1 MTNDSR
7 ELFSHE
13 NLSSNDEYD
22 LDAIPLHI
30 VRTESFQGMPGHE
43 DLVDNFRG
51 LASYDRTGETFVD
64 YAGTSDYSLD
74 YASEVSIPRPQL
86 SKQSNNVDMVK
97 DKGVFQFDKVFPEKA
112 KVVSSPP
119 GIPEPKPFL
128 LMRTNWTV
136 TGMTIS
142 CIESKINR
150 CLKNMPDASV
160 NAVPG
165 KCKVS
170 FDFRLVLSSVFIRF
184 WCFLKIVLSQCIID
198 FVCRCMFPRI
208 MRYGVCFFY
217 SLTHGTYFLSR
228 SNYIPT
234 FSHALQ
240 WDLWVMQCQGTGSCK
255 MQVAIYSTDDKG
267 VHIVECNRLSGDHGP
282 FNEAYRGLKAAF
294 AVVVEQPSLKR
305 QSTIRDSF
313 ASNMGP
319 IPCHEC
325 LSDEDAKKAL
335 QPILSFAL
343 SEFVEDQI
351 EASRM
356 LCEFSNDET
365 LQQILCDAKTLR
377 VILHLTQE
385 LSPVSARQ
393 NAFMTL
399 ANLTTQHGP
408 CQEAII
414 EAGVLPV
421 LLELVCNGSY
431 ETAELRREGA
441 RALANLSCRL
451 APHIWNKIGEESL
464 MAWFTT
470 IDALA
475 DERVKLHAMAA
486 RDSLRLVCV

>member
-1 MTNDSR
+1 
-7 ELFSHE
+7 
-13 NLSSNDEYD
+13 
-22 LDAIPLHI
+22 
-30 VRTESFQGMPGHE
+30 
-43 DLVDNFRG
+43 
-51 LASYDRTGETFVD
+51 
-64 YAGTSDYSLD
+64 
-74 YASEVSIPRPQL
+74 
-86 SKQSNNVDMVK
+86 
-97 DKGVFQFDKVFPEKA
+97 
-112 KVVSSPP
+112 
-119 GIPEPKPFL
+119 
-128 LMRTNWTV
+128 
-136 TGMTIS
+136 
-142 CIESKINR
+142 
-150 CLKNMPDASV
+150 
-160 NAVPG
+160 
-165 KCKVS
+165 
-170 FDFRLVLSSVFIRF
+170 
-184 WCFLKIVLSQCIID
+184 
-198 FVCRCMFPRI
+198 
-208 MRYGVCFFY
+208 
-217 SLTHGTYFLSR
+217 
-228 SNYIPT
+228 
-234 FSHALQ
+234 
-240 WDLWVMQCQGTGSCK
+240 MQCQGTGSCK
-255 MQVAIYSTDDKG
+255 MQVAIYSTDDQG
-267 VHIVECNRLSGDHGP
+267 VHIIECNRLSGDHGP
-282 FNEAYRGLKAAF
+282 FNEAYRGLKSAF
-294 AVVVEQPSLKR
+294 VVVVEQPSLRR